1 VSEENIVVREG
12 YGYVGPRL
20 CDPAVAADGKLI
32 NEYEGFCRPRY
43 CHGVWVPVGETE
55 GSDSADNI
63 LSDGGLRSAQ
73 WLQRE
78 LGLAQIGAL
87 ASPCVGY
94 KMLRKSK
101 RLFLGHPGA
110 KFFRSFSSDGVFQQP
125 LLISVIFL
133 LAGWRMGV
141 GPSVT
146 STPTFLVAQ

>member
-1 VSEENIVVREG
+1 LKYPV
-12 YGYVGPRL
+12 
-20 CDPAVAADGKLI
+20 AVEKVQL
-32 NEYEGFCRPRY
+32 PSQQ
-43 CHGVWVPVGETE
+43 PK
-55 GSDSADNI
+55 
-63 LSDGGLRSAQ
+63 
-73 WLQRE
+73 
-78 LGLAQIGAL
+78 
-87 ASPCVGY
+87 CVGY

-133 LAGWRMGV
+133 LAGWRMEV